1 MAKLLVDCGHDPD
14 SQNKWRNS
22 PVDVALLKGRV
33 ILRLYMTHEVM

>member
-22 PVDVALLKGRV
+22 PVDVALLKGRGYLEA
-33 ILRLYMTHEVM
+33 IYDP